1 MIRDRSHSLF
11 PVIVLTLLAGVSV
24 WLDRVTQQ
32 DPVAKTDKTRH
43 EADFSAERITL
54 HRFDPTGK
62 VQYILVA
69 DSMLHYADDE
79 SSELKNPRLNYLNRP
94 EPVWVESRFASVNK
108 DGTTVVLTDE
118 VLVRRAAHAGKP
130 ESTLRTEQMT
140 VWPEDEKMRADKPV
154 TLTQGQTVINAERME
169 SDNIIGEVRLQGQVR
184 GTLYRNAP
192 TPSSTASPSSR

>member
-1 MIRDRSHSLF
+1 MRDRSHSLF
-11 PVIVLTLLAGVSV
+11 PVIVLTLLAAVSV

-32 DPVAKTDKTRH
+32 EPVARADKTRH
-43 EADFSAERITL
+43 EVDFSADKITL

-108 DGTTVVLTDE
+108 DGTTVVLTDQ

-140 VWPEDEKMRADKPV
+140 VWPEDEKMRANKPV
-154 TLTQGQTVINAERME
+154 TLTKGQTVINAERME

-192 TPSSTASPSSR
+192 TPKP

>member
-1 MIRDRSHSLF
+1 MRDRSHSLF
-11 PVIVLTLLAGVSV
+11 PVIVLTLLAAVSV

-32 DPVAKTDKTRH
+32 EPVARADKTRH
-43 EADFSAERITL
+43 EVDFSADKITL
-54 HRFDPTGK
+54 HRFDLTGK

-192 TPSSTASPSSR
+192 TPKP

>member
-1 MIRDRSHSLF
+1 MKDRSHSLF
-11 PVIVLTLLAGVSV
+11 PVLVLTLLAGVSV

-32 DPVAKTDKTRH
+32 EPVAKTDKTRH
-43 EADFSAERITL
+43 EADFSADKITL

-69 DSMLHYADDE
+69 DNMVHYADDE
-79 SSELKNPRLNYLNRP
+79 STELKNPRLNYLNRP

-108 DGTTVVLTDE
+108 DGTTVVLTDQ

-192 TPSSTASPSSR
+192 TPKP

>member
-1 MIRDRSHSLF
+1 MKDRSHSLF
-11 PVIVLTLLAGVSV
+11 PVLVLTLLAGVSV
-24 WLDRVTQQ
+24 WLERVTQQ
-32 DPVAKTDKTRH
+32 EPVAKTDKTRH
-43 EADFSAERITL
+43 EADFSADKITL

-108 DGTTVVLTDE
+108 DGTTVVLTDQ

-140 VWPEDEKMRADKPV
+140 VWPEDEKTRADKPV

-192 TPSSTASPSSR
+192 TPKP

>member
-1 MIRDRSHSLF
+1 MRDRSHSLF

-32 DPVAKTDKTRH
+32 EPVAKTDKTRH
-43 EADFSAERITL
+43 EADFSAEKITL
-54 HRFDPTGK
+54 HRFDLTGK

-94 EPVWVESRFASVNK
+94 EPVWVESRFATVNK
-108 DGTTVVLTDE
+108 DGTTVILTDE

-140 VWPEDEKMRADKPV
+140 IWPEDEKMRADKPV

-192 TPSSTASPSSR
+192 TPKP

>member
-169 SDNIIGEVRLQGQVR
+169 SDNIIGELRLQGQVR
-184 GTLYRNAP
+184 GTLHRNAP
-192 TPSSTASPSSR
+192 TPKP

>member
-184 GTLYRNAP
+184 GTLSRNAP
-192 TPSSTASPSSR
+192 TPKP

>member
-1 MIRDRSHSLF
+1 MKDRSHSLF
-11 PVIVLTLLAGVSV
+11 PLLVLTLLAGVSV
-24 WLDRVTQQ
+24 WLERVTQQ
-32 DPVAKTDKTRH
+32 EPVTKTDKTRH
-43 EADFSAERITL
+43 EADFSADKITL

-69 DSMLHYADDE
+69 DNMVHYADDE
-79 SSELKNPRLNYLNRP
+79 STELKNPRLNYLNRP

-108 DGTTVVLTDE
+108 DGTTVVLTDQ

-140 VWPEDEKMRADKPV
+140 VWPDDEKMRADKPV

-192 TPSSTASPSSR
+192 TPKP

>member
-1 MIRDRSHSLF
+1 MKDRSHSLF
-11 PVIVLTLLAGVSV
+11 PLLVLTLLAGVSV
-24 WLDRVTQQ
+24 WLERVTQQ
-32 DPVAKTDKTRH
+32 EPVTKTDKTRH
-43 EADFSAERITL
+43 EADFSADKITL
-54 HRFDPTGK
+54 HRFDLTGK

-192 TPSSTASPSSR
+192 TPKP

>member
-43 EADFSAERITL
+43 EADFSADKITL
-54 HRFDPTGK
+54 HRFDLTGK

-192 TPSSTASPSSR
+192 TPKP

>member
-24 WLDRVTQQ
+24 WLDRGTQQ
-32 DPVAKTDKTRH
+32 DPGAKTDKTRH

-192 TPSSTASPSSR
+192 TPKP

>member
-140 VWPEDEKMRADKPV
+140 VWPWVRV
-154 TLTQGQTVINAERME
+154 TGLSARIFSSSGQTVINAERME
-169 SDNIIGEVRLQGQVR
+169 SDNIVGEVRLQGQVR

-192 TPSSTASPSSR
+192 TPKP

>member
-1 MIRDRSHSLF
+1 MRDRSHSLF
-11 PVIVLTLLAGVSV
+11 PVIVLTLLAAVSV

-32 DPVAKTDKTRH
+32 EPVARADKTRH
-43 EADFSAERITL
+43 EVDFSADKITL
-54 HRFDPTGK
+54 HRFDLTGK

-108 DGTTVVLTDE
+108 DGTTVVLTDQ

-192 TPSSTASPSSR
+192 TPKP

>member
-140 VWPEDEKMRADKPV
+140 IWPEDEKMRADKPV

-192 TPSSTASPSSR
+192 TPKP

>member
-118 VLVRRAAHAGKP
+118 VLLRRAAHAGKP

-192 TPSSTASPSSR
+192 TPKP

>member
-1 MIRDRSHSLF
+1 MRDRSHSLF
-11 PVIVLTLLAGVSV
+11 PVIVLTLLAAVSV

-32 DPVAKTDKTRH
+32 EPVARADKTRH
-43 EADFSAERITL
+43 EVDFSADKITL
-54 HRFDPTGK
+54 HRFDLTGK

-108 DGTTVVLTDE
+108 DGTTVVLTE
-118 VLVRRAAHAGKP
+118 QVLVRRAAHAGKP

-192 TPSSTASPSSR
+192 TPKP

>member
-1 MIRDRSHSLF
+1 MKDRSHSLF
-11 PVIVLTLLAGVSV
+11 PVLVLTLLAGVSV

-32 DPVAKTDKTRH
+32 EPVAKTDKTRH
-43 EADFSAERITL
+43 EADFSADKITL

-69 DSMLHYADDE
+69 DSMVHYADDE

-94 EPVWVESRFASVNK
+94 EPVWVESRFATVNK
-108 DGTTVVLTDE
+108 DGSTVVLTDQ
-118 VLVRRAAHAGKP
+118 VLVRRTAHAGKP

-192 TPSSTASPSSR
+192 TPKP

>member
-184 GTLYRNAP
+184 GILYRNAP
-192 TPSSTASPSSR
+192 TQKP

>member
-11 PVIVLTLLAGVSV
+11 PVLVLTLLAGVSV

-32 DPVAKTDKTRH
+32 EPVARTDKTRH
-43 EADFSAERITL
+43 EADFSADKITL

-192 TPSSTASPSSR
+192 TPKP

>member
-32 DPVAKTDKTRH
+32 EPVARTDKTRH

-54 HRFDPTGK
+54 HRFDPTGN

-169 SDNIIGEVRLQGQVR
+169 SDNLLGEVRLQGQVR

-192 TPSSTASPSSR
+192 TPKP

>member
-32 DPVAKTDKTRH
+32 EPVARTDKTRH
-43 EADFSAERITL
+43 EADFSADKITL
-54 HRFDPTGK
+54 HRFDPTGN
-62 VQYILVA
+62 VQYVLVA

-192 TPSSTASPSSR
+192 TPKP

>member
-43 EADFSAERITL
+43 EADFSADKITL

-108 DGTTVVLTDE
+108 DGTTVVLTDQ

-192 TPSSTASPSSR
+192 TPKP

>member
-43 EADFSAERITL
+43 EADFSADKITL

-69 DSMLHYADDE
+69 DNMVHYADDE
-79 SSELKNPRLNYLNRP
+79 STELKNPRLNYLNRP

-192 TPSSTASPSSR
+192 TPKP

>member
-1 MIRDRSHSLF
+1 MRDRSHSLF
-11 PVIVLTLLAGVSV
+11 PVVVLTLLAAVSV
-24 WLDRVTQQ
+24 WLERVTQQ
-32 DPVAKTDKTRH
+32 APVAKTDKTRH
-43 EADFSAERITL
+43 EADFSADKITL
-54 HRFDPTGK
+54 HRFDLTGK

-69 DSMLHYADDE
+69 DSMVHYADDE

-108 DGTTVVLTDE
+108 DGTTVVLTDD

-192 TPSSTASPSSR
+192 TPKP

>member
-32 DPVAKTDKTRH
+32 EPVARADKTRH
-43 EADFSAERITL
+43 EVDFSADKITL

-192 TPSSTASPSSR
+192 TQKP

>member
-43 EADFSAERITL
+43 EADFSADKITL

-69 DSMLHYADDE
+69 DNMVHYADDE
-79 SSELKNPRLNYLNRP
+79 STELKNPRLNYLNRP

-108 DGTTVVLTDE
+108 DGSTVVLTDD

-140 VWPEDEKMRADKPV
+140 VWPEDERMRADKPV

-169 SDNIIGEVRLQGQVR
+169 SDHIIGEVRLQGQVR

-192 TPSSTASPSSR
+192 TPKP

>member
-1 MIRDRSHSLF
+1 MRDRSHSLF

-32 DPVAKTDKTRH
+32 EPVTKTDKTRH
-43 EADFSAERITL
+43 EADFSADKITL
-54 HRFDPTGK
+54 HRFDLTGK

-108 DGTTVVLTDE
+108 DGTTVVLTDQ

-192 TPSSTASPSSR
+192 TPKP

>member
-1 MIRDRSHSLF
+1 MNGRGHSFF
-11 PVIVLTLLAGVSV
+11 PIVVLTLLAGVSV

-32 DPVAKTDKTRH
+32 EPVARADKTRH
-43 EADFSAERITL
+43 EVDFSADKITL

-108 DGTTVVLTDE
+108 DGTTT
-118 VLVRRAAHAGKP
+118 
-130 ESTLRTEQMT
+130 MT
-140 VWPEDEKMRADKPV
+140 IRVNGARADSG
-154 TLTQGQTVINAERME
+154 TRTVITYSTTIGDA
-169 SDNIIGEVRLQGQVR
+169 SDPGFNL
-184 GTLYRNAP
+184 
-192 TPSSTASPSSR
+192 

>member
-69 DSMLHYADDE
+69 DHEGRLVGALNHHDLMLA
-79 SSELKNPRLNYLNRP
+79 K
-94 EPVWVESRFASVNK
+94 
-108 DGTTVVLTDE
+108 
-118 VLVRRAAHAGKP
+118 
-130 ESTLRTEQMT
+130 
-140 VWPEDEKMRADKPV
+140 
-154 TLTQGQTVINAERME
+154 VI
-169 SDNIIGEVRLQGQVR
+169 
-184 GTLYRNAP
+184 
-192 TPSSTASPSSR
+192 